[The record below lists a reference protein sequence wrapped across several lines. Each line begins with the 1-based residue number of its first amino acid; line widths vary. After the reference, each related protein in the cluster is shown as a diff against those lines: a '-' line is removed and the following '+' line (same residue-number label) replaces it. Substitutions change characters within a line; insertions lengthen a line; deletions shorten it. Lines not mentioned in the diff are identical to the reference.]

1 MSKTTRDLMKNVIEE
16 NAVEFKKN
24 MSEVLYDK
32 VGKALSEKYVEMS
45 KVIFENI
52 NLSEQDGYEPVGPP
66 SPQPTNPQPVP
77 VSPGGQQGQQ
87 GQQPPVRP
95 IPTGFKDGNADP
107 AYRDAWYEY
116 YKWWVTQPEK
126 WKQQN
131 PMPSQPR
138 RTRPG

>member
-52 NLSEQDGYEPVGPP
+52 S
-66 SPQPTNPQPVP
+66 
-77 VSPGGQQGQQ
+77 QQKNTSNEE
-87 GQQPPVRP
+87 
-95 IPTGFKDGNADP
+95 INK
-107 AYRDAWYEY
+107 
-116 YKWWVTQPEK
+116 
-126 WKQQN
+126 
-131 PMPSQPR
+131 
-138 RTRPG
+138 

>member
-52 NLSEQDGYEPVGPP
+52 S
-66 SPQPTNPQPVP
+66 
-77 VSPGGQQGQQ
+77 QQK
-87 GQQPPVRP
+87 
-95 IPTGFKDGNADP
+95 TLLTK
-107 AYRDAWYEY
+107 
-116 YKWWVTQPEK
+116 K
-126 WKQQN
+126 
-131 PMPSQPR
+131 
-138 RTRPG
+138 